1 MKKCQ
6 GCNKKIK
13 NALIFCSKCLDIEK
27 QNENEETKEKEVCL
41 RIIVSFK

>member
-13 NALIFCSKCLDIEK
+13 NALTFCPKCSDIEK
-27 QNENEETKEKEVCL
+27 QNENEETAQKKVYL
-41 RIIVSFK
+41 KIIVSFK